1 MSKLQFN
8 QSTLE
13 NELSNKQIAGMESSS
28 NEQKLKTCETV
39 CAPSALMDII
49 MAGFVIAYLS
59 TMSMHVRLFSQGL
72 SWQISMLISHCAP
85 SHPDAHSQSYLQHEG
100 RSLLLAYKLL
110 SRQVE
115 SNKANHWHI

>member
-13 NELSNKQIAGMESSS
+13 NELSNKQIAGVESSS
-28 NEQKLKTCETV
+28 NEQKLETCETV

-72 SWQISMLISHCAP
+72 SW
-85 SHPDAHSQSYLQHEG
+85 
-100 RSLLLAYKLL
+100 
-110 SRQVE
+110 
-115 SNKANHWHI
+115 